1 MPAQAPFPAAS
12 KDGILAEKHAIVN
25 LLQAGRT
32 TEAETLADDWARRYP
47 DDVFGWSVLGS
58 LRLTRGAARAAEACL
73 ARAVALAPD
82 VADLYVNL
90 GLARADCGDDEA
102 ALACYE
108 AALARNP
115 ACVPALTNRGAALQA
130 AGRTREAVAAY
141 DAALRL
147 DPGHAKAHYNR
158 ANAVKELGLFE
169 EALAG
174 YDRAVALVPDYA
186 YALTARGILR
196 AEAGQMRRAEADAR
210 AGLLAAPDLPQA
222 LDLLARCLLA
232 RAADPAEA
240 LALIERSLALD
251 GGLEAKRLFVECLHR
266 LPPGQLTGSLARRLA
281 RALAEPWDRPER
293 LVPVAARAL
302 EHDARLGP
310 ALARAVAAWPTSLA
324 AQDLFGPDGPG
335 QCGDNGLLTETL
347 AAGPVCTLPL
357 ERFCTLARRCL
368 LEAALAGDRPLEAD
382 TAGLRFFAA
391 LAEQC
396 RVNEYAFAEGDDEA
410 RRAEA
415 LAGRL
420 EAALDTGQA
429 VPALTVLAVAAYRPV
444 SGLAGAEALARRPWP
459 APVAEAVGR
468 WLAEAAEERGYRETM
483 PHLTPIED
491 EVSLRVRRQ
500 YEENPYPRWMR
511 AAPVDEPQP
520 FDAFLSRRF
529 PFSPFVPLGRHDRLD
544 VLVAGC
550 GSGQHALET
559 ARRFHG
565 ADVLAVDLSLASL
578 AYAKRKSLAIG
589 VANIAFA
596 QADILRLGAIE
607 RRFDVIEST
616 GVLHHLHDPL
626 AGWRTLLGLLRPGG
640 CMRLGFYSELARR
653 DMPRLRVMLQI
664 KGYVPTPQSLRQ
676 CRQELLNLPDGDP
689 SRRLLVQDFYSTS
702 GCRDLFFHVCE
713 QAFGLPAIASFLDE
727 NGLSFLGFDIEPET
741 LACYRRR
748 FPGDPAAT
756 DLGNWHV
763 FEQERKDTFLEMY
776 QFWIQKRPA

>member
-1 MPAQAPFPAAS
+1 MPTQAPFPAAD

-25 LLQAGRT
+25 LLRDGRAR
-32 TEAETLADDWARRYP
+32 EAEGLADDWTRRYP

-58 LRLTRGAARAAEACL
+58 LRLTRGAAEAAAPCL
-73 ARAVALAPD
+73 ARAVALAPE

-90 GLARADCGDDEA
+90 GLARADCGDGQA
-102 ALACYE
+102 ALACYD

-115 ACVPALTNRGAALQA
+115 ACLPALTNRGAALLA
-130 AGRTREAVAAY
+130 AGRPEEAVANY

-147 DPGHAKAHYNR
+147 APDHAKAHYNR
-158 ANAVKELGLFE
+158 ANAAKELGLFE

-240 LALIERSLALD
+240 LALVERSLALD
-251 GGLEAKRLFVECLHR
+251 EGLEAKRLFVECLHR

-281 RALAEPWDRPER
+281 RALADPWDRPER
-293 LVPVAARAL
+293 LVPLAARAL
-302 EHDARLGP
+302 EHDASLGP
-310 ALARAVAAWPTSLA
+310 ALARAVAVWPASLA
-324 AQDLFGPDGPG
+324 PQDLFGPSGPG
-335 QCGDNGLLTETL
+335 QCGDNGLLTELL

-357 ERFCTLARRCL
+357 ERFCTLARRL
-368 LEAALAGDRPLEAD
+368 LLKAALAGNAAWEAD

-410 RRAEA
+410 RQAEA
-415 LAGRL
+415 LAGRI
-420 EAALDTGQA
+420 EAALDAGQA
-429 VPALTVLAVAAYRPV
+429 VSALAVLAAAAYRPV

-459 APVAEAVGR
+459 APVAEALGR
-468 WLAEAAEERGYRETM
+468 WLAEAAEERGSRETM
-483 PHLTPIED
+483 PRLTPIED

-529 PFSPFVPLGRHDRLD
+529 PFSSFVPLGRHDRLD

-578 AYAKRKSLAIG
+578 AYAKRKAGELGA
-589 VANIAFA
+589 ANITFA
-596 QADILRLGAIE
+596 QADILRLGAIDN
-607 RRFDVIEST
+607 RFDVIEST

-626 AGWRTLLGLLRPGG
+626 AGWRVLLGLLRPGG
-640 CMRLGFYSELARR
+640 CMRLGFYSDLARR
-653 DMPRLRVMLQI
+653 DIPRLRVMLQA
-664 KGYVPTPQSLRQ
+664 KGYVPTPPSLRR
-676 CRQELLNLPDGDP
+676 CRQELLGLPQDDP
-689 SRRLLVQDFYSTS
+689 ARRLLVQDFYSTS

-713 QAFGLPAIASFLDE
+713 TAMTLPAIAAFLDG
-727 NGLSFLGFDIEPET
+727 NGLRFLGFDIEPAT
-741 LACYRRR
+741 LAAYRAR
-748 FPGDPAAT
+748 FPSDPAAT
-756 DLGNWHV
+756 DLDNWHV
-763 FEQERKDTFLEMY
+763 FELENQDTFLEMY
-776 QFWIQKRPA
+776 QFWIQKGLA